1 MTGGFAAMV
10 GAKILGPRLGRFEH
24 PSAYEGHSTPLVVIG
39 TFLLWFGWYGF
50 NPGSTLMIHG
60 NGAIAARAC
69 VTTTLAAAAGGLTG
83 LIIKKQLPEN
93 LGGTGVYDI
102 SHTCNSLLG
111 GLVAITAGCA
121 SMTPNHAIL
130 TGVIGAF
137 VYHAAS
143 CTMRK
148 YKIDDPLDAFAVHG
162 ACGFWGV
169 IAVGIF
175 CVKDYSYSASES
187 PDAGL
192 FM

>member
-111 GLVAITAGCA
+111 GLVD
-121 SMTPNHAIL
+121 HRRL
-130 TGVIGAF
+130 RE
-137 VYHAAS
+137 H
-143 CTMRK
+143 
-148 YKIDDPLDAFAVHG
+148 DPQPRDPHGRHRLLRVPRGLVHDAQVQDRRPARCLRRPRRVRLLGRHRRR
-162 ACGFWGV
+162 
-169 IAVGIF
+169 
-175 CVKDYSYSASES
+175 
-187 PDAGL
+187 
-192 FM
+192 